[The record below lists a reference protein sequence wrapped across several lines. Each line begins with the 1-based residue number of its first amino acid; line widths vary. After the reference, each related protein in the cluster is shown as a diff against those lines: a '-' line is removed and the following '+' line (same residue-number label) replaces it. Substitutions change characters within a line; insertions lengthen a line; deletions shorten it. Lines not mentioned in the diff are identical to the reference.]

1 MQLKTRQPN
10 GREGITNTAKY
21 ETKLTEIEPPV
32 WEVCLHPFYK
42 PSVFEKYNITSYI
55 FYSNDYPEVL
65 KNNTILEIFDEATY
79 HINKDFRIL
88 IYGENDEEISLQDGE
103 NQIQWKKDKVLNFD
117 VKKIRTEFHGNC
129 YVILP
134 HEVTLTPG
142 DQLSFAIVGSNTSKP
157 EDKIGKMEFF
167 FSSKVKN

>member
-1 MQLKTRQPN
+1 M
-10 GREGITNTAKY
+10 
-21 ETKLTEIEPPV
+21 
-32 WEVCLHPFYK
+32 
-42 PSVFEKYNITSYI
+42 
-55 FYSNDYPEVL
+55 
-65 KNNTILEIFDEATY
+65 
-79 HINKDFRIL
+79 
-88 IYGENDEEISLQDGE
+88 QDGE

-157 EDKIGKMEFF
+157 EDKFGKMEFF
-167 FSSKVKN
+167 LSSKVKN

>member
-1 MQLKTRQPN
+1 M
-10 GREGITNTAKY
+10 
-21 ETKLTEIEPPV
+21 
-32 WEVCLHPFYK
+32 
-42 PSVFEKYNITSYI
+42 
-55 FYSNDYPEVL
+55 
-65 KNNTILEIFDEATY
+65 
-79 HINKDFRIL
+79 
-88 IYGENDEEISLQDGE
+88 QDGE
-103 NQIQWKKDKVLNFD
+103 NQIQWKKDKVLNLD

-167 FSSKVKN
+167 LSTKVKNLSKFNIM